1 MPEAEEQYHVREV
14 GVETEEDAERLS
26 QSAQQEAFIT
36 GSDWTTETL
45 VTQLRKGN
53 IELNPGFQRREV
65 WNRFR
70 KSKLIESIILNLPI
84 PQIILA
90 ERKDRRNTY
99 VVLDGKQ
106 RLLTIRQ
113 FCVNQDDDRDQTFDP
128 LFLQRLPVLTDLNG
142 QTYHS
147 LVSEPIHS
155 HVVDAFDNHTIRTV
169 VIRQWP
175 NEDYLFRV
183 FRRLNTG
190 SVPLSS
196 QELRQALKPGP
207 FTDFCDEFA
216 SSNNEI
222 QRALGISKPDF
233 RMRDNEVFLR
243 YMAFAMRAEYYGGN
257 LKWFLDDT
265 AGVLNKRWADE
276 EAEIRAV
283 ADSCEESIAATFEVF
298 GTRDAFCIYVDE
310 AFGRRFNRAVFDVM
324 TFYFR
329 ERDVRE
335 AAIGRKLDVKQA
347 FIDRSKRDYEF
358 FQALTTTTKSM
369 KATAT
374 RFVGWAGALESVLG
388 IPVKPPNA
396 FIRVLEET

>member
-1 MPEAEEQYHVREV
+1 
-14 GVETEEDAERLS
+14 
-26 QSAQQEAFIT
+26 
-36 GSDWTTETL
+36 
-45 VTQLRKGN
+45 
-53 IELNPGFQRREV
+53 
-65 WNRFR
+65 
-70 KSKLIESIILNLPI
+70 
-84 PQIILA
+84 
-90 ERKDRRNTY
+90 
-99 VVLDGKQ
+99 
-106 RLLTIRQ
+106 
-113 FCVNQDDDRDQTFDP
+113 
-128 LFLQRLPVLTDLNG
+128 
-142 QTYHS
+142 
-147 LVSEPIHS
+147 
-155 HVVDAFDNHTIRTV
+155 
-169 VIRQWP
+169 
-175 NEDYLFRV
+175 
-183 FRRLNTG
+183 
-190 SVPLSS
+190 
-196 QELRQALKPGP
+196 
-207 FTDFCDEFA
+207 
-216 SSNNEI
+216 
-222 QRALGISKPDF
+222 
-233 RMRDNEVFLR
+233 
-243 YMAFAMRAEYYGGN
+243 MAFAMRAEYYGGN